1 MNFYF
6 LIYFLLLVTSS
17 LTIKNDLPEKPLS
30 KAMQFKL
37 MQMIEILNKEKAER
51 FFFQKSK
58 EPAFKNKGKLTFLV
72 KKISFYKYYLY
83 RKAR

>member
-1 MNFYF
+1 MKFFF

-17 LTIKNDLPEKPLS
+17 LTIRNGLPDKPLS

-51 FFFQKSK
+51 FFVQKSK
-58 EPAFKNKGKLTFLV
+58 EPAFKNQGKLKFLENNNF
-72 KKISFYKYYLY
+72 IS
-83 RKAR
+83 